1 MMHPVHVSI
10 TNVDYHQN
18 QNKAEI
24 SIKVFK
30 DDFQLLFV
38 HLYQQNLDFDNIEN
52 DLKSKEKINTY
63 FSNHL
68 KVNIDDKED
77 KELKYIGIKK
87 NEDSIWFLYE
97 IEVST
102 VPKSI
107 EFINTILL
115 DLYHDQKNMLIFS
128 YNDKEQGF
136 LFNLKD
142 RNYIISFHDF

>member
-10 TNVDYHQN
+10 TNVDYLQDE
-18 QNKAEI
+18 NKVEL

-38 HLYQQNLDFDNIEN
+38 HLYQLNIDFNNIEK
-52 DLKSKEKINTY
+52 DFSSQEKINTY

-68 KVNIDDKED
+68 KVNIDDKVN
-77 KELKYIGIKK
+77 KELRYKGVKK
-87 NEDSIWFLYE
+87 NDESIWFLYE
-97 IEVST
+97 IEVSSA
-102 VPKSI
+102 PNSI

-115 DLYHDQKNMLIFS
+115 DLYLDQKNMLIFN
-128 YNDKEQGF
+128 YNNKEEGF
-136 LFNLKD
+136 LFNLKS